1 MVSNRCFSP
10 QHEPA
15 AKVGTMIVMVPILFV
30 YNKLIQTLNCPR
42 TLVTI
47 VSMAYAACFA
57 LTAFALNIPGIGLD
71 NTEPS
76 QDRWLGWVVYWYG
89 GVRVDSFQ

>member
-1 MVSNRCFSP
+1 MFHFL

-42 TLVTI
+42 TLVTV
-47 VSMAYAACFA
+47 VSMAYAAFFA
-57 LTAFALNIPGIGLD
+57 MTAFALNVPGIGLS

-76 QDRWLGWVVYWYG
+76 EDRWLGWLVYW
-89 GVRVDSFQ
+89 